1 MHLEHISAADI
12 TEMNIPT
19 GVPRRYEFTDSMDV
33 KSVDYMGDA
42 ASIAA
47 AADAVSRQATAG

>member
-1 MHLEHISAADI
+1 
-12 TEMNIPT
+12 
-19 GVPRRYEFTDSMDV
+19 V
-33 KSVDYMGDA
+33 KSVGYMGDA

>member
-19 GVPRRYEFTDSMDV
+19 GVPRRYEFTDSMEV
-33 KSVDYMGDA
+33 KSVGFMGDA
-42 ASIAA
+42 AAIAA
-47 AADAVSRQATAG
+47 AAEAVSRQATAG

>member
-1 MHLEHISAADI
+1 MHLEHISAVDI

-19 GVPRRYEFTDSMDV
+19 GVPRRYEFTDSMNV
-33 KSVDYMGDA
+33 KSVEYMGDA
-42 ASIAA
+42 TAIAA